1 MWVCHFITRTHIH
14 VNITTIKRWNY
25 PLTTMISLLLPFHCH
40 IHFPNLLHPKHLVIT
55 YSVHLHYENVTQM
68 DPCNLT
74 S

>member
-1 MWVCHFITRTHIH
+1 MPFYHTYTHSCKYH
-14 VNITTIKRWNY
+14 HSQETELSLNY
-25 PLTTMISLLLPFHCH
+25 SDLPLLPFHCH